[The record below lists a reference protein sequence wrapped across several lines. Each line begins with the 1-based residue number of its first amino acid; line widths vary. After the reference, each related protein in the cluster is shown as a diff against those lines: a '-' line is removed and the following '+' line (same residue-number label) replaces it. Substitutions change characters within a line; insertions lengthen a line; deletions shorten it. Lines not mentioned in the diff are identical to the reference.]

1 MGAIFAM
8 EFERLFRRPFAW
20 YALALATATMAA
32 FFLFNLL
39 RYDVRYAQ
47 LRDAGVTA
55 EILVRYFGSAALV
68 TLVLMP
74 FVTMQTLAADRRDGL
89 LRFLFSTPLSSAA
102 IVGGKLAAVLCLAA
116 ALWLVIGLMPL
127 TLAWGAPI
135 DLGVYAMNLLGL
147 ALFML
152 LHVCVGLMTS
162 ALTGQPALAAVL
174 ALLVSLMLWLA
185 AIVQQLDREATL
197 LGALST
203 MARLRG
209 FALGV
214 FNLADLAYFAGG
226 ALVCAVIAVWAVE
239 GQRRFD

>member
-1 MGAIFAM
+1 MGAVFAM

-20 YALALATATMAA
+20 HALALASATMAA

-74 FVTMQTLAADRRDGL
+74 FLTMQSLAADRRDGL

-152 LHVCVGLMTS
+152 LHVCLGVMMS
-162 ALTGQPALAAVL
+162 ALTAQPALAAVL
-174 ALLVSLMLWLA
+174 ALLLSLMLWLA